1 MRVLVVIALVLVLL
15 LAFTAGFGA
24 STKRLELASELSKQY
39 ICGDEKMQ
47 EHVRQL
53 MLGALDN
60 ALHEHITHVFETW
73 MKDETQQPERARRGV
88 NQGTAAFVRSREA
101 VMKWKLPPCP

>member
-1 MRVLVVIALVLVLL
+1 MRALIIVFLALVLL
-15 LAFTAGFGA
+15 LAFTAGYGA
-24 STKRLELASELSKQY
+24 STRRLELASALSKEF
-39 ICGDEKMQ
+39 ICGDAKTE

-73 MKDETQQPERARRGV
+73 MKDETQQPERAKRGV

-101 VMKWKLPPCP
+101 VLKWKLPPCP

>member
-1 MRVLVVIALVLVLL
+1 MRAVVVVALLAILL
-15 LAFTAGFGA
+15 LAFSAGYGA
-24 STKRLELASELSKQY
+24 STRRIELASALSKEF

-47 EHVRQL
+47 DHVRQL

-101 VMKWKLPPCP
+101 VMRWKLPPCP